1 MASVRVRPGGEAP
14 STRRVHPRLPRGVRL
29 LRSITLRQ
37 SCRPRR
43 RAHLQMHWRS
53 HSRWNRRCRQLG
65 LALRSTQPLR
75 LGAPG
80 RFRIPICLAT
90 APHTRQV
97 RRRLSRFHARHGTVE
112 RRACLSRT
120 STHHPA
126 RSRNRRPSWPLRLRL
141 WRRLPWRRL
150 PRRRRRHAL
159 RYALFSTSRM
169 AALGS
174 LAGCPS
180 ARRGAVRCMAGV
192 ASAVRLAHA
201 AQCPHV
207 SRCVPNSGA
216 CSGSSGP
223 VAFQED
229 AGLLLVEASVPITG
243 QQQDRPRP
251 AEQCASAP
259 IPNAHA
265 AAGEARSSETATRV
279 WSGKSMADIA
289 PPSRPD
295 TAVAAAKSRRAAAA
309 LGHVPAGN
317 AVAAEAEEEPWDCTA
332 YTPAGHVGTAL
343 PTEHD

>member
-1 MASVRVRPGGEAP
+1 MG
-14 STRRVHPRLPRGVRL
+14 RVHPRLSRGVRL
-29 LRSITLRQ
+29 LRSTTLRQ

-65 LALRSTQPLR
+65 LALRSRQPLR

-80 RFRIPICLAT
+80 LFRIPICLAT

-97 RRRLSRFHARHGTVE
+97 RHRARRRQSRFHARHGTVE

-141 WRRLPWRRL
+141 WRRLPWRRH
-150 PRRRRRHAL
+150 RHAL
-159 RYALFSTSRM
+159 RYALYGTSRIGC
-169 AALGS
+169 ARLAR
-174 LAGCPS
+174 LAGWPS

-201 AQCPHV
+201 AQCPQRVTGV
-207 SRCVPNSGA
+207 SPTAEHAV
-216 CSGSSGP
+216 SGSSGP
-223 VAFQED
+223 LALQED

-243 QQQDRPRP
+243 QQQDRPPP

-265 AAGEARSSETATRV
+265 AAGEAHSSETATPV
-279 WSGKSMADIA
+279 WSGKFMADIA

-295 TAVAAAKSRRAAAA
+295 TAVAATKSRRAAAA
-309 LGHVPAGN
+309 LGHVPAGH
-317 AVAAEAEEEPWDCTA
+317 AVAVEAEAESWDCTA